1 MRPTVSRTLSEDRTV
16 ILITHR
22 LGSTRAADRI
32 IVLDG
37 GRLLEE
43 GTHDSLLSADGEYA
57 TLWRKQ
63 AQTYAGQPQG

>member
-1 MRPTVSRTLSEDRTV
+1 MSEGRTV

-43 GTHDSLLSADGEYA
+43 GTHESLLATDGEYA
-57 TLWRKQ
+57 ALWRTQ
-63 AQTYAGQPQG
+63 AQTYASQPQG